1 MVSGT
6 GGGCSLHGLERPTPA
21 RDKASRLSAS
31 ADEGRTGPGGVTDV
45 STARPS
51 PAGTVVAMTAT
62 THAAAR
68 SRARTGG
75 PKDDGPKI
83 LEHVLGWTLVVVLA
97 MFVTQ
102 AGLM

>member
-1 MVSGT
+1 M
-6 GGGCSLHGLERPTPA
+6 
-21 RDKASRLSAS
+21 
-31 ADEGRTGPGGVTDV
+31 TDV
-45 STARPS
+45 STPGPY

-62 THAAAR
+62 THSAAR

-83 LEHVLGWTLVVVLA
+83 LEHVLGWALVVVLA